1 MADLTVYGV
10 WITDSDEWGTTGTG
24 EVFNTPHVGVAR
36 AQAWQWCKFRNTV
49 PAKFGDDGKP
59 IFLGELPADE

>member
-1 MADLTVYGV
+1 MIYGV
-10 WITDSDEWGTTGTG
+10 WVSELDEWGITGTG

-36 AQAWQWCKFRNTV
+36 AQALEWGAV
-49 PAKFGDDGKP
+49 IAKFGDDGKP